1 MQIVRYQKEN
11 TMIKKIKLD
20 YNFSIFLNADYS
32 VHRGSC
38 ITHQVHEL
46 KDIHK
51 DHGGFP
57 DSYTSKNTEIN
68 QLWFNQSQV
77 DFEELS
83 KQLGMQ
89 VITVSSILQ
98 LPGNVI
104 PIHRDTFFQINKQ
117 YPDDNRLKVRANVY
131 LEDWKVGH
139 LVQYQ
144 DKDKSWHNSTHWCAG
159 EGLIWDSKHL
169 HLSANAGMAH
179 KYTLQIS
186 GFLNG

>member
-1 MQIVRYQKEN
+1 MLIAKYQKGN
-11 TMIKKIKLD
+11 NMIKKIKLD

-32 VHRGSC
+32 VHQGSC

-117 YPDDNRLKVRANVY
+117 YPDDNRLKVRANIY

-144 DKDKSWHNSTHWCAG
+144 DKDKSWCNSTHWSAG

-169 HLSANAGMAH
+169 HLSVNAGMAP

-186 GFLNG
+186 GFLND